1 MSTSVRSLEA
11 RFFLVYMALFAPFA
25 VLTPYLQQLLHIYGF
40 RHDQIGYIL
49 GAVESTAVLAP
60 PVWGLLSDRLGTPR
74 GVLAM
79 TILLAVPTFLLLN
92 PGLSTSAAV
101 LVAFLFGFFC
111 KPSIPLTDGMTF
123 AYFQRLGGDYG
134 HVRIGGTVSFI
145 LCCLVFERYVR
156 ISDDPTGKRII
167 ITFTVLLAVQAL
179 SLLLIPP
186 APKQTPAR
194 PEAPTAADADA
205 PASLHLFLKPG
216 FIAFII
222 AGFLARFAMM
232 SYYSF
237 FSRYL
242 NEVYGFKNVGYIWLL
257 GSICEFPLIF
267 WSRSIMARIGVRNL
281 FVLGLLGTVARLL
294 GFGYQGSL
302 WTVIAMQPLHI
313 LTFGAFHCSSVTY
326 VSRSFPTR
334 LQGSAQGIYYAVT
347 VGLGS
352 FLGSAVGGVVLEHF
366 GYVAMYLSF
375 AAVAAVAVLI
385 TLLFVPK
392 LEKPAPEI
400 ILSDNHHKVNS

>member
-1 MSTSVRSLEA
+1 MA
-11 RFFLVYMALFAPFA
+11 YMALFAPFA
-25 VLTPYLQQLLHIYGF
+25 ILTPYLQQLLHIYGF

-49 GAVESTAVLAP
+49 GAVELTAVLAP
-60 PVWGLLSDRLGTPR
+60 PVWGLLSDRLGAPR

-79 TILLAVPTFLLLN
+79 TILLALPAFLLLT
-92 PGLSTSAAV
+92 PGLSTPAAIM
-101 LVAFLFGFFC
+101 VAFLFGFFG

-134 HVRIGGTVSFI
+134 HVRIGGTISFI
-145 LCCLVFERYVR
+145 LCCLVFERFVR
-156 ISDDPTGKRII
+156 ISDDPTGQRIVM
-167 ITFTVLLAVQAL
+167 TFAVLLAIQAL
-179 SLLLIPP
+179 SLLLLPP
-186 APKQTPAR
+186 APKRLAR
-194 PEAPTAADADA
+194 PAACA
-205 PASLHLFLKPG
+205 PAGSPAPAGVPAALRLFLQPG

-257 GSICEFPLIF
+257 GSVCEFPLIF
-267 WSRSIMARIGVRNL
+267 WSRNIMARIGVRNL
-281 FVLGLLGTVARLL
+281 FALGLLGTVVRLL
-294 GFGYQGSL
+294 GFGCQGGL
-302 WTVIAMQPLHI
+302 WTVIAMQPLHM

-326 VSRSFPTR
+326 VSRSFPNR

-352 FLGSAVGGVVLEHF
+352 FLGSAAGGVVLEHF
-366 GYVAMYLSF
+366 GYVAMYLAF
-375 AAVAAVAVLI
+375 AAVAAAALVIAI
-385 TLLFVPK
+385 LFVPK
-392 LEKPAPEI
+392 LEKPA
-400 ILSDNHHKVNS
+400 L

>member
-1 MSTSVRSLEA
+1 
-11 RFFLVYMALFAPFA
+11 
-25 VLTPYLQQLLHIYGF
+25 
-40 RHDQIGYIL
+40 
-49 GAVESTAVLAP
+49 
-60 PVWGLLSDRLGTPR
+60 
-74 GVLAM
+74 
-79 TILLAVPTFLLLN
+79 
-92 PGLSTSAAV
+92 
-101 LVAFLFGFFC
+101 
-111 KPSIPLTDGMTF
+111 MTF

-156 ISDDPTGKRII
+156 ISDDPTGKRIV
-167 ITFTVLLAVQAL
+167 ITFAVLLVVQAL
-179 SLLLIPP
+179 SLLLIPR
-186 APKQTPAR
+186 APKQSSAR
-194 PEAPTAADADA
+194 PAVASSADVASADA
-205 PASLHLFLKPG
+205 PATLHLFLKPG

-257 GSICEFPLIF
+257 GSLCEFPLIF
-267 WSRSIMARIGVRNL
+267 WSRSIMERIGVRNL
-281 FVLGLLGTVARLL
+281 FVLGLVGTVVRLL
-294 GFGYQGSL
+294 GFGCQGGL
-302 WTVIAMQPLHI
+302 WTVIAMQPLHM

-352 FLGSAVGGVVLEHF
+352 FLGSAVGGVVLERC
-366 GYVAMYLSF
+366 GYVTMYVSF

-392 LEKPAPEI
+392 LEKPAP
-400 ILSDNHHKVNS
+400 

>member
-1 MSTSVRSLEA
+1 MPSSVQSLET
-11 RFFLVYMALFAPFA
+11 RFFLAYMALFAPFA
-25 VLTPYLQQLLHIYGF
+25 ILTPYLQQLLHIYGF

-49 GAVESTAVLAP
+49 GAVELTAVLAP
-60 PVWGLLSDRLGTPR
+60 PAWGLLSDRLGAPR

-79 TILLAVPTFLLLN
+79 TILLALPAFLLLT
-92 PGLSTSAAV
+92 PGLSTPAAV
-101 LVAFLFGFFC
+101 LVAFLFGFFG
-111 KPSIPLTDGMTF
+111 KPSIPLTDGMAF

-134 HVRIGGTVSFI
+134 HVRIGGTISFI

-156 ISDDPTGKRII
+156 ISDDPTGQRII
-167 ITFTVLLAVQAL
+167 ITFAVLLAVQAL
-179 SLLLIPP
+179 SLLLLPR
-186 APKQTPAR
+186 APTRLAR
-194 PEAPTAADADA
+194 PEAAA
-205 PASLHLFLKPG
+205 PAGSRTPAGVHDALRLFLQPG

-257 GSICEFPLIF
+257 GSVCEFPLIF
-267 WSRSIMARIGVRNL
+267 WSRNIMARIGIRNL
-281 FVLGLLGTVARLL
+281 FVLGLLGTVVRLL
-294 GFGYQGSL
+294 GFGCQGSL
-302 WTVIAMQPLHI
+302 WTVVAMQPLHM

-326 VSRSFPTR
+326 VSRSFPNR

-352 FLGSAVGGVVLEHF
+352 FLGSAAGGVVLEHF
-366 GYVAMYLSF
+366 GYVAMYLAF
-375 AAVAAVAVLI
+375 AAVAAAALVIAI
-385 TLLFVPK
+385 LFVPK
-392 LEKPAPEI
+392 LEKPA
-400 ILSDNHHKVNS
+400 L